1 MDKQEFN
8 RGLADFIDASPTPFH
23 ATQNLLKIFVEAGF
37 KVLQESDPWS
47 TRKGGSYVL
56 TRNQSSLI
64 AFQIGKTSIEE
75 DGLRM
80 VGAHTDSPCLRLK
93 PHPVSE
99 EKGYI
104 RFGVEVYGGVLLNPW
119 FDRDLSL
126 AGRVTLKRSNG
137 TLSSRLINFISPI
150 AFIPSLAIHLDREAN
165 SKRSVNAQ
173 TMLPPI
179 VGLAS
184 NKPLDIVQ
192 LLEKELKREK
202 QFRRGDKILDFEL
215 SLYDVQPV
223 SLLGLNDCFISGAR
237 LDNLVS
243 CYTGAISMTASRAG
257 RAKLL
262 VCNDHEEVG
271 SGSLA
276 GARGNFLRSV
286 LTRLNE
292 REEAQARVLSR
303 SMLVSTDNAHGVHPN
318 FPEKHDQMHGPVL
331 NKGPVVKVNNNQA
344 YATNSESAA
353 LLQAMATS
361 ARVNLQSFVSRSD
374 MGCGST
380 IGPFTATELGVR
392 TVDVGVPTFGMHSI
406 REIAGS
412 DDAWELQKLLKVF
425 YQTER
430 LQVFSE

>member
-1 MDKQEFN
+1 MNKQEFN

-23 ATQNLLKIFVEAGF
+23 AAQNLLKIFIEAGF
-37 KVLQESDPWS
+37 EVLQESDVWS
-47 TRKGGSYVL
+47 IRKEGSYVL

-64 AFQIGKTSIEE
+64 AFQIGKTPVEE

-93 PHPVSE
+93 PSPITE
-99 EKGYI
+99 ERGYI
-104 RFGVEVYGGVLLNPW
+104 RLGVEVYGGVLLNPW

-126 AGRVTLKRSNG
+126 AGRVTLKKSDG
-137 TLSSRLINFISPI
+137 TLSSRLINFVSPI

-165 SKRSVNAQ
+165 TKRSINAQ
-173 TMLPPI
+173 TMLPPL

-184 NKPLDIVQ
+184 NNPLDIVQ
-192 LLEKELKREK
+192 LLEKELKRKK

-223 SLLGLNDCFISGAR
+223 SLLGLDDCFISGAR
-237 LDNLVS
+237 LDNLLS
-243 CYTGAISMTASRAG
+243 CYTGAISMTASRTG

-286 LTRLNE
+286 IARLSGK
-292 REEAQARVLSR
+292 EETQARMLSR
-303 SMLVSTDNAHGVHPN
+303 SLLVSTDNAHGVHPN
-318 FPEKHDQMHGPVL
+318 FPEKHDQHHGPIL

-344 YATNSESAA
+344 YATNSESASI
-353 LLQAMATS
+353 LQAMAS
-361 ARVNLQSFVSRSD
+361 GARVKLQSFVSRSD
-374 MGCGST
+374 VACGST
-380 IGPFTATELGVR
+380 IGPLTATELGVR

-406 REIAGS
+406 REMAGS
-412 DDAWELQKLLKVF
+412 NDAWELQKLLKVF
-425 YQTER
+425 YQTNQ
-430 LQVFSE
+430 LQVSAE